1 VTRGRWIVVVAA
13 AALLYAAAA
22 DARLGYD
29 TAYQLVWGRELL
41 DGRLPQYEVRL
52 APTPHPLQVLVAAP
66 LSLLGQAADEAMRAL
81 SLLSLALLA
90 AGVWRIGERLFT
102 APVGALAAAVVI
114 TRPHLIELAYLGDA
128 DVPAA
133 ALAAWAAVVALG
145 DAPGPRTRDATTD
158 QQAAPRAHDAL
169 PRAHDAP
176 PPAHDALRR
185 AHDAPPRAHDVAA
198 TSGVA
203 TRRELLA
210 LGLLALAGL
219 LRPEAWLLSAA
230 YFAWVARARP
240 PRALVP
246 LAALAA
252 AGPLLWALS
261 DVAVTGDLLWSLHH
275 TRTGTELLDRPTGAA
290 EAVEQLPR
298 HLNFLLGTPALVVGL
313 FGFAAGLIA
322 ARQRMWG
329 LVAVLVLLGG
339 GFLVLALAGL
349 SLQPRYLTGL
359 AAAIAVCAGIG
370 GLGWPVLGRRW
381 RAACVAA
388 LVLLAA
394 GLPFDVAE
402 YADVRGRV
410 VDDGRQLEELAR
422 GDARAA
428 IRGCG
433 PVAVPTIRPIPY
445 LALWT
450 GAEPDEFAEAGAAP
464 AGGTLV
470 TPTETSESWAGG
482 GGEGQP
488 PRVVTPPPPGYA
500 EVAANE
506 GWRVYATC

>member
-1 VTRGRWIVVVAA
+1 MTRGRWIVVVAA
-13 AALLYAAAA
+13 SALLYAAAA

-41 DGRLPQYEVRL
+41 DGQLPQYEVRL
-52 APTPHPLQVLVAAP
+52 APTPHPLQVLVSAP

-90 AGVWRIGERLFT
+90 AGVFRVGELLFC

-128 DVPAA
+128 DIPAA

-145 DAPGPRTRDATTD
+145 AKPTAPSSPARGRPAGSRE
-158 QQAAPRAHDAL
+158 AL
-169 PRAHDAP
+169 
-176 PPAHDALRR
+176 
-185 AHDAPPRAHDVAA
+185 V
-198 TSGVA
+198 
-203 TRRELLA
+203 

-230 YFAWVARARP
+230 YLAFVARGRP
-240 PRALVP
+240 PHALLP
-246 LAALAA
+246 LAAVAA
-252 AGPLLWALS
+252 SGPLLWALS
-261 DVAVTGDLLWSLHH
+261 DLAVTGDALWSLHH

-298 HLNFLLGTPALVVGL
+298 HLNFLLGTPALIVGL
-313 FGFAAGLIA
+313 LGLVAGLVA

-349 SLQPRYLTGL
+349 SLQPRYLAGL
-359 AAAIAVCAGIG
+359 AAAIAVCTGIG
-370 GLGWPVLGRRW
+370 GLGWLVLGARW
-381 RAACVAA
+381 RAAGIAG

-394 GLPFDVAE
+394 GLPFDAAE
-402 YADVRGRV
+402 YADVRGRL

-428 IRGCG
+428 IRDCG

-450 GAEPDEFAEAGAAP
+450 GAEPDAFVEAGAAP
-464 AGGTLV
+464 AAGTLV
-470 TPTETSESWAGG
+470 TPTETSESWIGG

-488 PRVVTPPPPGYA
+488 PRVLPPVPPGYA
-500 EVAANE
+500 EVAANA